1 MGRPRQLIMTRFL
14 RRNGSTGS
22 IIDDKATQC
31 AYQHVRKASLD
42 AISVTS
48 DTTQSDVTQ
57 SERSIPLHFSEYE
70 SERSDWNDSI
80 TSFSRRVGFSNVE
93 IRQYDQVIGDHP
105 HCWSGC
111 PLSLG
116 WSYVQKDPEPITD
129 FEDHKEHARSLDE
142 LRLSDEERR
151 DRLVA
156 NDVSDVEIHRSLR
169 RLYRQRECSVKCQT
183 KAKAQFFM

>member
-1 MGRPRQLIMTRFL
+1 MTRFL

-22 IIDDKATQC
+22 IIDDRATQC

-57 SERSIPLHFSEYE
+57 SERSSMPPHFSEYFE
-70 SERSDWNDSI
+70 SERSDGNDSD
-80 TSFSRRVGFSNVE
+80 TSFTRRVGFANVE
-93 IRQYDQVIGDHP
+93 IRQYEEIVGDHP
-105 HCWSGC
+105 LCTSGC

-116 WSYVQKDPEPITD
+116 WNYVQEEPEPISD
-129 FEDHKEHARSLDE
+129 YEENKEHVRSHEE
-142 LRLSDEERR
+142 LRLSDEERH